1 MSPLLRLWA
10 IASPP
15 SKSSRQEIVL
25 YAPSLIC
32 LLGQETNTIPTWRN
46 QHHTFDF
53 FRHPV
58 QHSPPSPAFRIRLD
72 RHMPSRLRNAVPDR
86 NRNLLSGLIS
96 IRQGPTQRHRKIF
109 TAFSPIG
116 GARCPSRCSRVR
128 NLLSA
133 YYGLG
138 RPAGPGIDELDLD
151 SPHFNAEQYTAK
163 VLKEK
168 ALDEILRHSLGR
180 L

>member
-1 MSPLLRLWA
+1 
-10 IASPP
+10 
-15 SKSSRQEIVL
+15 
-25 YAPSLIC
+25 
-32 LLGQETNTIPTWRN
+32 
-46 QHHTFDF
+46 
-53 FRHPV
+53 
-58 QHSPPSPAFRIRLD
+58 
-72 RHMPSRLRNAVPDR
+72 MPSRLRNAVPDR

-96 IRQGPTQRHRKIF
+96 IRQGPTQPRRKIF
-109 TAFSPIG
+109 KAFWG
-116 GARCPSRCSRVR
+116 GAARCPSRCSRVR